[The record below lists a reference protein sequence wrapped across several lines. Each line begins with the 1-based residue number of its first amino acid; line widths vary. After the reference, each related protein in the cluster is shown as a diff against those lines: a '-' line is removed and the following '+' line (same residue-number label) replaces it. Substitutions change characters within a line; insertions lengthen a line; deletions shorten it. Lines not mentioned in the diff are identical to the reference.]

1 MKRYPLLQS
10 QMGVFAECIK
20 NPDSAGYNLPYTC
33 KLPDDTDMQRLKAA
47 WEKLIARH
55 RVVRTRF
62 GFSDTGEVY
71 QYSDSGMQIPVVL
84 RLDRDDNLQEYLRS
98 GFMRAFDLMS
108 GEDHATNR
116 KIIHAFCPK
125 MDYRNTF
132 LQNVTILDWM
142 VQE

>member
-55 RVVRTRF
+55 RVFRTGLWCRA
-62 GFSDTGEVY
+62 V
-71 QYSDSGMQIPVVL
+71 SGRAAGIVSAAAQQADPGALLCKGHDFNHNVHHNPVL
-84 RLDRDDNLQEYLRS
+84 CKTQTKHSN
-98 GFMRAFDLMS
+98 
-108 GEDHATNR
+108 HA
-116 KIIHAFCPK
+116 K
-125 MDYRNTF
+125 
-132 LQNVTILDWM
+132 
-142 VQE
+142 